1 MDGMTYWQSEEFM
14 QALESYGSDVKE
26 EEKKKSHGGR
36 VVIDASKQPLSKAL
50 SKAEVI

>member
-14 QALESYGSDVKE
+14 QALESYGSSVQ

>member
-14 QALESYGSDVKE
+14 QALKSYGSGVK